1 MKCTRRVAS
10 IKRLLLAAVMSAIV
24 VLVGPVKVMAVTING
39 LGYFTAE
46 TARYN
51 SMPGVNSITGAYDV
65 RGRINNS
72 SSYTLQTTYSNGG
85 YTIDFEVDGAN
96 RSIQK
101 VANNTT
107 ITNNGVNLTVR
118 AEATAEGLDVH
129 LDINNPEGNGDHTYR
144 VAMTADIQLGS
155 NDYAAIYK
163 KEYSGVVVTQDNS
176 SYTKDY
182 GAKVYIDFN
191 PVVDTLWIGDYKER
205 LNNKYV
211 DGEVAAYTAADNV
224 DTAVAWSWDNTLAD
238 GEAVVLT
245 VSYNLIETNKTYV
258 SFYDL
263 DEAFIES
270 RESLVGGALT
280 LPELEDDKPG
290 YFHVWCTDKADEA
303 TCKNGGETIIVT
315 EDDMNFYEN
324 YVKNQDAWSNIN
336 YYDTDENLTDTVEE
350 LEGETTTLPELED
363 DKPGYFHVWCTDKAD
378 EATCKN
384 GGETIIVTEDDMNF
398 YENYVADPNAKQDP
412 VEEPEVDLEDDDD
425 GSVEYVVSYE
435 TENGRSVDTAAN
447 DNGYYYGVLQQDN
460 DPEVIVPTVSAD
472 IRDDTINKNLEE
484 TKPLGVT
491 MREDLQ
497 GQGILGMLQE
507 LWPYIITILCSLG
520 LFFFIIFFAKRRKDD
535 EDEEDGEKS

>member
-1 MKCTRRVAS
+1 MGRRMKCTRRVAS

-24 VLVGPVKVMAVTING
+24 MLVGPVKVMAVTING

-129 LDINNPEGNGDHTYR
+129 LDINNPEGNGVHTYR
-144 VAMTADIQLGS
+144 VVMTADIQLGS

-258 SFYDL
+258 SF
-263 DEAFIES
+263 
-270 RESLVGGALT
+270 
-280 LPELEDDKPG
+280 
-290 YFHVWCTDKADEA
+290 
-303 TCKNGGETIIVT
+303 
-315 EDDMNFYEN
+315 
-324 YVKNQDAWSNIN
+324 
-336 YYDTDENLTDTVEE
+336 
-350 LEGETTTLPELED
+350 
-363 DKPGYFHVWCTDKAD
+363 
-378 EATCKN
+378 
-384 GGETIIVTEDDMNF
+384 
-398 YENYVADPNAKQDP
+398 
-412 VEEPEVDLEDDDD
+412 
-425 GSVEYVVSYE
+425 
-435 TENGRSVDTAAN
+435 
-447 DNGYYYGVLQQDN
+447 
-460 DPEVIVPTVSAD
+460 
-472 IRDDTINKNLEE
+472 
-484 TKPLGVT
+484 
-491 MREDLQ
+491 
-497 GQGILGMLQE
+497 
-507 LWPYIITILCSLG
+507 
-520 LFFFIIFFAKRRKDD
+520 
-535 EDEEDGEKS
+535 